1 MTLTLQILDSDEP
14 YKRQMTSYRR
24 TRSAILEGAKSLIGS
39 VGLQRMNMIEIAD
52 TSEVSRATLYNHFRD
67 KGSVLRALLESEVE
81 RIFQLVDSDISPAEA
96 LAEISGAISSD
107 PALKMMRVT
116 DSGLITQMLAQIEDP
131 LWIQIDHWLRQLL
144 GDGNRPGIAR
154 LWLVGQ
160 ILQPLTREQ
169 SREQSRAIASMS
181 Y

>member
-1 MTLTLQILDSDEP
+1 VTLTLQSLDSDEP

-24 TRSAILEGAKSLIGS
+24 TRSAILEGAKSLIAS

-81 RIFQLVDSDISPAEA
+81 RVFQLVDSDISPAEA
-96 LAEISGAISSD
+96 LAEISLAISSD
-107 PALKMMRVT
+107 TALKMMRVA
-116 DSGLITQMLAQIEDP
+116 DSGLLTQMLARTEDP
-131 LWIQIDHWLRQLL
+131 LWLQIDLGLKRLL
-144 GDGNRPGIAR
+144 GDGSRAEIAR
-154 LWLVGQ
+154 LWLIGQ
-160 ILQPLTREQ
+160 VLQPLTPEQ
-169 SREQSRAIASMS
+169 SREQSQAIATMP

>member
-1 MTLTLQILDSDEP
+1 MTLTLQNLNSDEP

-24 TRSAILEGAKSLIGS
+24 TRSAILEGAKSLIAS

-107 PALKMMRVT
+107 LALKTMRVA
-116 DSGLITQMLAQIEDP
+116 DSGLLTQMLAQNEDP
-131 LWIQIDHWLRQLL
+131 LWLQIDHWLLQML
-144 GDGNRPGIAR
+144 GDGDRSGIAR
-154 LWLVGQ
+154 LWLLGQ
-160 ILQPLTREQ
+160 VLQPLTPEQ
-169 SREQSRAIASMS
+169 SREQSQAIALMPH
-181 Y
+181 